1 MEKSTP
7 GRKSRATLADV
18 AAQAGVSSM
27 TVSRVVNNSSLIS
40 DTTRVR
46 VEAAMEQVGYVPN
59 SLARGL
65 VVRRTD
71 VIALIVA
78 DIMHSWF
85 TELGHQ
91 IEIEATALGLLLV
104 FGNTDDV
111 PATEIAYVDKFS
123 SLQVDGMIIAP
134 ASAESVRNVD
144 VLHRRGIPLVLIDR
158 EVKGVDADVV
168 RGDSYAA
175 SKQLT
180 THLIDHGYSDIA
192 MVSGP
197 EDVWTANERARGY
210 RSAMKAAGLKP
221 KNDAVVRV
229 PFTRD
234 GGRLAGRQLLT
245 GPDRPR
251 AVVAANS
258 YLALGVLDVATD
270 LGLQVPDDFAIVT
283 FDHVDSSPFPPFLT
297 CYSQPA
303 REIGSLALK
312 MLLER
317 LQGLDT
323 PPRRAVLPGRLHVYG
338 SCGPH

>member
-1 MEKSTP
+1 MSIPERRT
-7 GRKSRATLADV
+7 RATLADV

-40 DTTRVR
+40 DNTRLR
-46 VEAAMEQVGYVPN
+46 VEAAMEKVGYVPN

-91 IEIEATALGLLLV
+91 IEVEATALGLLLV

-111 PATEIAYVDKFS
+111 PQTEVAYVDKFS

-134 ASAESVRNVD
+134 ASAASIRNVE

-158 EVKGVDADVV
+158 EVKGVEVDVV
-168 RGDSYAA
+168 RGDSYSA

-180 THLIDHGYSDIA
+180 THLIDHGYREIA

-197 EDVWTANERARGY
+197 QDVWTANERVRGY
-210 RSAMKAAGLKP
+210 RSAMKAAGLQPP
-221 KNDAVVRV
+221 KDAVVRA

-234 GGRLAGRQLLT
+234 GGRHAGSQLLVS
-245 GPDRPR
+245 DARPR
-251 AVVAANS
+251 AVVAGNS
-258 YLALGVLDVATD
+258 SLALGVLDVATE
-270 LGLQVPDDFAIVT
+270 LGLRVPDEFSIVT

-303 REIGSLALK
+303 KEIGSLALK

-317 LQGLDT
+317 LQGLDAA
-323 PPRRAVLPGRLHVYG
+323 PRRAVLPGQLHVYG
-338 SCGPH
+338 SCGNH